1 MVDSGADPRESVAAM
16 ANTYAVIMAGGSG
29 TRFWPASRQKLPK
42 QLLPL
47 DGGDVPLLAATVRRL
62 APLVKPEHVLVVTAE
77 RLRAATLAACPELLP
92 ENVLAEPAARN
103 TAPCVAWA
111 AQVLAARDPE
121 ARVVVL
127 PSDHAIA
134 DPAGFRAAI
143 EEALTAADAG
153 FIATIGIVPTRAET
167 GYGYI
172 ELGNI
177 LGNGAAGNAVARF
190 VEKPKKEVAEEYVAS
205 GKYLWNAGMFFF
217 RASVMVDAVARHLP
231 SVADGVAKIVAAR
244 GTSDEEALLQ
254 SIFPT
259 LESVSIDVGVMEKE
273 AKLAVVP
280 GSFGW
285 NDIGSWLSA
294 WELAAKDEQGN
305 AADVGSFVIDGERN
319 LLRSYVPGGGKTITV
334 IGASDLVVVETENA
348 ILVLH
353 RDKAQDVKKAVE
365 LLTKHGR
372 TELL

>member
-1 MVDSGADPRESVAAM
+1 M